1 MLRYYIAV
9 HYSFET
15 FSKRTSAP
23 RAQIDRC
30 SGFGWHG
37 SFENNS
43 TAPIQRLHQK
53 EPRYTS
59 QISFLWSNSSWAP
72 DLLPPSQW
80 LLTVESIT
88 IRPKNYMHQV
98 TSRSVSQ
105 TLIDHPSWNGFHKKK
120 GKQRDTVWLFNN
132 RLLPTRLRVFT
143 LKKKRTELCQYCKKR
158 EENDEHLTIMC
169 EKKRPLI
176 RWFQRKLRWLQCP
189 TRLRASLSVPYR

>member
-120 GKQRDTVWLFNN
+120 ANKETLSGFSTTASSQLDQESLPFRKKELNSANIVRRGKKMMNIW
-132 RLLPTRLRVFT
+132 P
-143 LKKKRTELCQYCKKR
+143 
-158 EENDEHLTIMC
+158 
-169 EKKRPLI
+169 
-176 RWFQRKLRWLQCP
+176 
-189 TRLRASLSVPYR
+189 